1 VHAHYRDNGAGMS
14 RAASSRMPNANE
26 SWTIPLHVIM
36 WTTMIVG
43 VIMAMAVI
51 MMH

>member
-1 VHAHYRDNGAGMS
+1 MATE
-14 RAASSRMPNANE
+14 RATE

-36 WTTMIVG
+36 WTTIVAG
-43 VIMAMAVI
+43 LIMAMAVF